1 MDKFIDF
8 TSLKHFHYL
17 FELALI
23 WFFVKIAGHLSKR
36 IGQPS
41 VMGELLAGII
51 LGPTILGWLHPTP
64 LIKELAEIGVIL
76 LMFIAGLETD
86 MKEFRKSAFASTLV
100 AILGVLLPFLG
111 GFLTGIWLGFNTSTS
126 AFIGTLLVA
135 TSVSISVQTLREM
148 GKLQSKEGV
157 TILGAAV
164 LDDILGIIILSLVIG
179 FTADTNGGG
188 VVDLFILFSKII
200 LFFVF
205 VWVMGK
211 KVLPW
216 AFHKSTDL
224 MTSEIILTFGLIT
237 ALGFAY
243 IAEMMGMAGIVGSY
257 FAGLMLSLT
266 PYHEELFAKVETLS
280 YSFFVPIF
288 FVNIGLVANISE
300 INSTLLGQMILLTI
314 VAILTKLIGGAIGG
328 RLAGFN
334 QRSAFGIGAGMIAR
348 GEVGLIVGSIGLSK
362 GLIPHDLFTATI
374 VIVLITT
381 LVTPP
386 LLKAFFS
393 NHKKIASPK

>member
-1 MDKFIDF
+1 
-8 TSLKHFHYL
+8 
-17 FELALI
+17 
-23 WFFVKIAGHLSKR
+23 
-36 IGQPS
+36 
-41 VMGELLAGII
+41 
-51 LGPTILGWLHPTP
+51 
-64 LIKELAEIGVIL
+64 
-76 LMFIAGLETD
+76 
-86 MKEFRKSAFASTLV
+86 
-100 AILGVLLPFLG
+100 
-111 GFLTGIWLGFNTSTS
+111 
-126 AFIGTLLVA
+126 
-135 TSVSISVQTLREM
+135 M